1 MVKEKK
7 YMVKFKNMKQFVKI
21 FISLFSLFMFSQNIK
36 SEKNDFLITISKK
49 TLILNKEQYTN
60 ELNNLQNLFYN
71 QELNSDKYDSI
82 QKVKLTEMNNE
93 INLNFEQVIG
103 EIKSEEISKAKF
115 FQHKIESNLIQYF
128 AYDSIVTRDYEIINL
143 KSGSLKVFATD
154 STTVLND
161 FKEYPFY
168 DSKIINIKVNKNIKK
183 TILGFD
189 CFQVIVD
196 YYEFNDFREESQDYD
211 FEKFMSKYPNQMTL
225 WVTNEI
231 KLNYHPIV
239 KFKSILEKFYPIQVE
254 IVGGISK
261 SSVDIFTMESIKFLK

>member
-1 MVKEKK
+1 
-7 YMVKFKNMKQFVKI
+7 MKQFVKI